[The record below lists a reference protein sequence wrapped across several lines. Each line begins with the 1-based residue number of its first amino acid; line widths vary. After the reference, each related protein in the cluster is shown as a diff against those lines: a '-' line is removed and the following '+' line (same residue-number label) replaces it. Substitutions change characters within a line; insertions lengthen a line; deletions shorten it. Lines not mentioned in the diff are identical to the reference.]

1 MVADLVCL
9 GGYIY
14 VGLGTAGVAGCRVL
28 VGATLAVALFGR
40 TFCRMWEE
48 LVGWRQPGWS

>member
-40 TFCRMWEE
+40 TFCRMWEG
-48 LVGWRQPGWS
+48 LVGWLQPGWS